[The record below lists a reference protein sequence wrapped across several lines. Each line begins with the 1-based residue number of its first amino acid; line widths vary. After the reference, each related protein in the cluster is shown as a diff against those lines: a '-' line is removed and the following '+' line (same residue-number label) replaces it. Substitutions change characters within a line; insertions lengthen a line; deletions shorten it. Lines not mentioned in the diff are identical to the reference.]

1 MKVFWMI
8 FAAAC
13 GVLAAVFAYR
23 TDYDNAFIA
32 AAGGVVCWI
41 LNYRQQLR
49 ARVSSR
55 EEFMEEDEELDEEDR
70 S

>member
-1 MKVFWMI
+1 MKVFWLI

-23 TDYDNAFIA
+23 ADYDNAFIA

-55 EEFMEEDEELDEEDR
+55 EELMHEDEELDEEDR

>member
-1 MKVFWMI
+1 
-8 FAAAC
+8 
-13 GVLAAVFAYR
+13 VLAAVFAYR

-55 EEFMEEDEELDEEDR
+55 EEFMEEDEELDEEDH